1 MKKTTRQFKSKMQV
15 REVDSCIMRM
25 SDDDIIQRGYDK
37 DKGEGEEEEVYRVT
51 ISSDKRADMGWGNER
66 LSHKAGHVRLNALN
80 SGKHMFLFNHHRDI
94 YLARIL
100 GGVANDKGE
109 LEIGVRY
116 VKNKDRAETIKDVK
130 NGSLRGTSLAYRTYK
145 TILVKRGKNG
155 ELDEFDTV
163 DWEPMEGSAVTI
175 PVDSTVGTRGEEY
188 EKENII
194 TILEDEE
201 MLRKHG
207 IRYLNQTQ
215 VDGGIPPAPVAIA
228 PAPATPAV
236 VEKITVREPSDDE
249 INKRADERMK
259 SREDRRAGFDLVRS
273 QWPGIKDSE
282 FKDALDNPKLS
293 ARDFA
298 FAQMEKRAANPT
310 KVVEFTENE
319 EQKYSLTRAILMTD
333 PRYRG
338 DKQGFELDVSQEIA
352 KRSGQTPAGI
362 FIPPE
367 LFTRDMTATG
377 SGTGDDLVATELHAE
392 RFVEPLYNR
401 PICKRAGAIELTGLK
416 GNISVPEI
424 SAADFHDWKAEA
436 TAVGEITPTSTT
448 IDSSP
453 NKIGSYTDFSKQLVI
468 QGSVQIQ
475 RVIWNLMLKALAAKI
490 DLACLHGAGGDAPT
504 GLASVSGIGS
514 VAGGT
519 DGLAP
524 AWIHLMK
531 LEREIAV
538 DNASMGKLAYL
549 TNAYV
554 IYKLRTTQNI
564 ATYGTRHLLEA
575 SDRKAE
581 GDFILAGRPLFESN
595 NISHA
600 LTKGS
605 GTGVGV
611 CSAIFYGNFADM
623 WMMYWGGIDVLI
635 DPYTG
640 GKEGLIRIIADAF
653 FDMAVKRAIS
663 FAAMLDALTT
673 D

>member
-25 SDDDIIQRGYDK
+25 SDDDIVKRGYDK
-37 DKGEGEEEEVYRVT
+37 DKGEGEENEVYRVT
-51 ISSDKRADMGWGNER
+51 ISSDKRANMGWGNER
-66 LSHKAGHVRLNALN
+66 LSHEAGHIRLNALN

-100 GGVANDKGE
+100 GGYANDKGE

-116 VKNKDRAETIKDVK
+116 VKNKDRVETIKDVK

-145 TILVKRGKNG
+145 TNLVKRGKNG
-155 ELDEFDTV
+155 ELDDFDTV

-207 IRYLNQTQ
+207 IRYLNGTQ
-215 VDGGIPPAPVAIA
+215 EPGAAPPAPVAIPPA
-228 PAPATPAV
+228 PAPEVRT
-236 VEKITVREPSDDE
+236 VEKIVEREPTE
-249 INKRADERMK
+249 EAINKRADERLK

-273 QWPGIKDSE
+273 QWPGIKDAD
-282 FKDALDNPKLS
+282 FKAALENPKIS
-293 ARDFA
+293 ARDYA
-298 FAQMEKRAANPT
+298 FAQIEKRAANPT
-310 KVVEFTENE
+310 KVIEFTEKE
-319 EQKYSLTRAILMTD
+319 EQKYSLSRAILMTD
-333 PRYRG
+333 PRYSG

-352 KRSGQTPAGI
+352 KRSGKTPAGI
-362 FIPPE
+362 FIPPN

-401 PICKRAGAIELTGLK
+401 PICKRAGAIELTGLN

-436 TAVGEITPTSTT
+436 TAVGEITPATTT

-453 NKIGSYTDFSKQLVI
+453 NKIGSYTDFSKQLII
-468 QGSVQIQ
+468 QGKVPIQ
-475 RVIWNLMLKALAAKI
+475 RTLWNLMLTVLAAKI

-504 GLASVSGIGS
+504 GLASVSGIGA
-514 VAGGT
+514 VAGGGN
-519 DGLAP
+519 GLAP
-524 AWIHLMK
+524 AWTHLMQ
-531 LEREIAV
+531 LEREVAI
-538 DNASMGKLAYL
+538 DNAAMGKLAYL
-549 TNAYV
+549 TNSYV
-554 IYKLRTTQNI
+554 IYKLRTLQNI
-564 ATYGTRHLLEA
+564 ATYGTRYLLEA

-581 GDFILAGRPLFESN
+581 GDFTLAGRPLFESN
-595 NISHA
+595 NVSHT
-600 LTKGS
+600 LSKGS
-605 GTGVGV
+605 STSV

-623 WMMYWGGIDVLI
+623 WLMYWGGIDVLI

-640 GKEGLIRIIADAF
+640 GKEGLVRIIMDAF

-663 FAAMLDALTT
+663 FAVMPDVLTT
-673 D
+673 G